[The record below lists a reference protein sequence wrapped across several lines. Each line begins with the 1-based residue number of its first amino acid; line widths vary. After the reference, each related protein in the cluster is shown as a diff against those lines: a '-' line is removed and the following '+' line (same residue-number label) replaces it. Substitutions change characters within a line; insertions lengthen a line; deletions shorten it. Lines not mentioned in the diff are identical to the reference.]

1 MNSARNLYR
10 HDLDFRALAL
20 EDADFARCL
29 KPNGQLDFNN
39 PDVVRQL
46 TKTLLKRDFAL
57 HVELPADRLCP
68 PVPNRFNYILWLQ
81 DLVDSTANRYTDSY
95 DPERAVAGLDI
106 GTGASCIYPLLGC
119 AQRPA
124 WTFLATGT
132 LHPPPPPAFLCLVE
146 SNRQLILQSDID
158 ESNIHHA
165 RRNIDRNG
173 LQARIRL
180 TRTRPEDPLIQL
192 DAIPP
197 SKMLDFTMCNPPFY
211 ESREELLASAK
222 AKQRPPNSACT
233 GADIE
238 MVTAGGE
245 TAFVSRM
252 IEESLKLY
260 DKVQWYTSMLGKL
273 SSVTTLVEQLVA
285 AGNKNWAVTQFVQ
298 GSKTKRWAI
307 AWSWKD
313 LRPTMEVARNIP
325 SIPKHLLPFPA
336 EFILQ
341 PEFEPI
347 SLLIRKINDEMGSL
361 RISWRWDQHAC
372 KGLGFAMEN
381 VWSRQARR
389 KMHNLASQEQGS
401 ESVSVDETKAA
412 LGLAVYVRQTG
423 IENVGITIRW
433 IKGFDAVLFESFC
446 GMFKRKIGG

>member
-39 PDVVRQL
+39 PDVV
-46 TKTLLKRDFAL
+46 
-57 HVELPADRLCP
+57 
-68 PVPNRFNYILWLQ
+68 RFNYILWLQ

-132 LHPPPPPAFLCLVE
+132 PPPPPAFLCLVE

>member
-39 PDVVRQL
+39 PDVV
-46 TKTLLKRDFAL
+46 
-57 HVELPADRLCP
+57 
-68 PVPNRFNYILWLQ
+68 RFNYILWLQ

-132 LHPPPPPAFLCLVE
+132 FLCLVE

>member
-20 EDADFARCL
+20 EDVDFARCL

-132 LHPPPPPAFLCLVE
+132 SPPPPAFLCLVE

-341 PEFEPI
+341 PKFEPI

>member
-39 PDVVRQL
+39 PDVV
-46 TKTLLKRDFAL
+46 
-57 HVELPADRLCP
+57 
-68 PVPNRFNYILWLQ
+68 RFNYILWLQ

-132 LHPPPPPAFLCLVE
+132 PPAFLCLVE

>member
-39 PDVVRQL
+39 PDVVR
-46 TKTLLKRDFAL
+46 
-57 HVELPADRLCP
+57 
-68 PVPNRFNYILWLQ
+68 FNYILWLQ

-95 DPERAVAGLDI
+95 DPERAVAGLDMHWR
-106 GTGASCIYPLLGC
+106 
-119 AQRPA
+119 Q
-124 WTFLATGT
+124 
-132 LHPPPPPAFLCLVE
+132 LHLPPAFLCLVE

>member
-29 KPNGQLDFNN
+29 KPNGQLDFNS
-39 PDVVRQL
+39 PDVV
-46 TKTLLKRDFAL
+46 
-57 HVELPADRLCP
+57 
-68 PVPNRFNYILWLQ
+68 RFNYILWLQ
-81 DLVDSTANRYTDSY
+81 GLVDSTANRYTDSY

-124 WTFLATGT
+124 WTFLAT
-132 LHPPPPPAFLCLVE
+132 
-146 SNRQLILQSDID
+146 DID

-173 LQARIRL
+173 LQSRIRL
-180 TRTRPEDPLIQL
+180 IRTQPEDPLIQL

-252 IEESLKLY
+252 IEESLELY

-273 SSVTTLVEQLVA
+273 SSVTTLIEQLVA

-336 EFILQ
+336 EFTLQ
-341 PEFEPI
+341 PEFESI
-347 SLLIRKINDEMGSL
+347 SLLIRKINDEMESL

-401 ESVSVDETKAA
+401 ESVSVDETKAV
-412 LGLAVYVRQTG
+412 LGLAIYLRQTG
-423 IENVGITIRW
+423 IENVVITIRW

-446 GMFKRKIGG
+446 GMFKKKIGG

>member
-39 PDVVRQL
+39 PDVV
-46 TKTLLKRDFAL
+46 
-57 HVELPADRLCP
+57 
-68 PVPNRFNYILWLQ
+68 RFNYILWLQ

-119 AQRPA
+119 AQR
-124 WTFLATGT
+124 
-132 LHPPPPPAFLCLVE
+132 PAFLCLVE